1 MSVRAFRILRWLRR
15 PHGFGV
21 RWGLAVLAGIMV
33 ALLTWR
39 IALAREAGGLFAADR
54 FVIGAHRFN
63 WYLRHGWTG
72 PLLGRGLPLFDPT
85 TEMPYRTVTAL
96 ERWLS
101 GRAGAGQ
108 ALALLYVK
116 ARQITVAP
124 DAARQQAVTAAF
136 AAIAKPLVQ
145 DMDTPEPGAPA
156 LPVGQP
162 PVFTMAQARTALT
175 ALMRIDTPCY
185 VISGTFLGAVREGT
199 FLAHD
204 YDIDVGVD
212 AEDFDDT
219 AFRAQIAA
227 TDDLVLVNTSAHLD
241 LRPDG
246 QGLWAGPTLPALY
259 RILHSSG
266 IGIDVFV
273 HHLDGV
279 QRWHGSAKHR
289 WNNHDFALDDYT
301 IADLQVQGPAEADRY
316 LTENYGD
323 WRTPMRSFNCSTGTP
338 NVQFPCNPTALAE
351 HLRIALAPVPLRE
364 AQIARL
370 ILWREGYLYRQG
382 ASTAICVFPQAGTA
396 GRNGDYAAGA
406 ENDNKAHM

>member
-1 MSVRAFRILRWLRR
+1 MSIRAFRILQWLRR
-15 PHGFGV
+15 PHSFVV
-21 RWGLAVLAGIMV
+21 RWGLAALAGIIV
-33 ALLTWR
+33 VLLTWR

-54 FVIGAHRFN
+54 FVIGVHRIK
-63 WYLRHGWTG
+63 WYLHHGWTG

-85 TEMPYRTVTAL
+85 TEMPYRTVIAL
-96 ERWLS
+96 EGWLS
-101 GRAGAGQ
+101 VRTGAGQ
-108 ALALLYVK
+108 ALALLYTK
-116 ARQITVAP
+116 AHQIIVAP
-124 DAARQQAVTAAF
+124 DAARQHAATADF

-145 DMDTPEPGAPA
+145 DLDASELGAPA
-156 LPVGQP
+156 LPAGHS

-175 ALMRIDTPCY
+175 ALMCIDTPWY
-185 VISGTFLGAVREGT
+185 IISGTFLGAVREGT

-212 AEDFDDT
+212 ADDFDDT
-219 AFRAQIAA
+219 TFRAQIAA

-259 RILHSSG
+259 RVLHSSG

-273 HHLDGV
+273 HYLEGG

-289 WNNHDFALDDYT
+289 WNNHDFDLDDYT
-301 IADLQVQGPAEADRY
+301 IADLQVRGPAEADRY
-316 LTENYGD
+316 LTENYGN
-323 WRTPMRSFNCSTGTP
+323 WHTPIKNFNCSTGTP

-351 HLRIALAPVPLRE
+351 HLRIALSPVPSRE

-370 ILWREGYLYRQG
+370 ILWREGYLHRQG
-382 ASTAICVFPQAGTA
+382 KGTAVCVFPQILTTE
-396 GRNGDYAAGA
+396 RNKDYTSGAAF
-406 ENDNKAHM
+406 